1 MNIKNI
7 SIVLTVLLVFIAAL
21 VLMQKGNYVDQATE
35 HYTKTTEASFKGG
48 QKILEYVNNSVD
60 VNKLVWA
67 MAVEAN
73 QTVKTSQDMARL
85 EAKYFPTTKGSN
97 NIGQKTRRF
106 EATSAYVI
114 VSTFD
119 KVDVD
124 KKTDLK
130 TLSGLKSI
138 DVSALIGEPLAAETE
153 EVEGE
158 EEEDEEEVAEEA
170 PAPEPK
176 KAAKGKKGKK
186 GKKR

>member
-35 HYTKTTEASFKGG
+35 HYNKTTDASFKGG
-48 QKILEYVNNSVD
+48 KKILEYVNNSVD

-106 EATSAYVI
+106 EATSAYFI

-138 DVSALIGEPLAAETE
+138 DVGALMGEATATVE
-153 EVEGE
+153 EPEGEEFEDGE
-158 EEEDEEEVAEEA
+158 EEE
-170 PAPEPK
+170 
-176 KAAKGKKGKK
+176 
-186 GKKR
+186 